1 MDGFLLVFEI
11 LGTIAFAVSGAMTGL
26 KKRMDLFGVVI
37 LGLTTAVGGGIIRD
51 LILGLTPPTTF
62 QNPVYAL
69 IALATAAIVFIPVVR
84 RGLTRNARVYE
95 TCLLWMDSVG
105 LGVFTV
111 MGIFI
116 ARSAQQSCGAFLLI
130 FVGVITGV
138 GGGVVRDMMAGM
150 TPYIFV
156 KHIYACASVVGAAL
170 CVALWPYLGQTVS
183 MLCGMAVT
191 VALRV
196 LSAHFRWNLP
206 RAAGVGA

>member
-1 MDGFLLVFEI
+1 MAKQKSVYLCDDCGYESANWY
-11 LGTIAFAVSGAMTGL
+11 GKCPGCGAWNTMRELRLSPAKPAAGSA
-26 KKRMDLFGVVI
+26 KS
-37 LGLTTAVGGGIIRD
+37 A
-51 LILGLTPPTTF
+51 
-62 QNPVYAL
+62 ASS
-69 IALATAAIVFIPVVR
+69 ATAAPEAVTVDRIERGDEVR
-84 RGLTRNARVYE
+84 QSSGIRELDRV
-95 TCLLWMDSVG
+95 L
-105 LGVFTV
+105 
-111 MGIFI
+111 
-116 ARSAQQSCGAFLLI
+116 
-130 FVGVITGV
+130 

-156 KHIYACASVVGAAL
+156 KHIYACASVAGAAL